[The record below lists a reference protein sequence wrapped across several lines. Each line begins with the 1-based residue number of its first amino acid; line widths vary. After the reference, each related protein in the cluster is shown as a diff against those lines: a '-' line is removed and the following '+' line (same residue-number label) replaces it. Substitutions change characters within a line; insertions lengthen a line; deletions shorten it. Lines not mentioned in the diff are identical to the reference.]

1 MIIKVEIKSRS
12 SFVGGVSFDDVGAY
26 ERIDGFAVGLFDQ
39 AHPRNRGIALLDQA
53 PVNADGLVAYRS
65 DFILLRPADAAKG
78 NGRLLYEVN
87 NRGRIMLFANLCA
100 GAAGNQP
107 STAADVGNA
116 LPLRLGF
123 SLLWTGWDPGA
134 PKPTGLSLEVPTI
147 EGVRKTI
154 REEFISGTRLGAHET
169 FKLAYDAVGPASV
182 TMRRTQTAPRIV

>member
-26 ERIDGFAVGLFDQ
+26 ERIDGVAVGLLDPAQ
-39 AHPRNRGIALLDQA
+39 PRNRGIALLDQA

-107 STAADVGNA
+107 ETAEALGNA

-134 PKPTGLSLEVPTI
+134 PKATGLSLDVPVI
-147 EGVRKTI
+147 EGITKPI
-154 REEFISGTRLGAHET
+154 REEFASGTRLGVHQA
-169 FKLAYDAVGPASV
+169 FKLAYEAVGAARV
-182 TMRRTQTAPRIV
+182 TVRRTQTA